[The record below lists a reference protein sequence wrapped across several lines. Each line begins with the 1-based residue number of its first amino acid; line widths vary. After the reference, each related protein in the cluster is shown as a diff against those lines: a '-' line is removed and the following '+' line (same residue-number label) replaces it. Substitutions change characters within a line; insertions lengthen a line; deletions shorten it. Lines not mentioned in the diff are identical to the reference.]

1 MGMTIGGTNQVLF
14 TLISNQI
21 AEFATRVWAVNTTR
35 VRFISVMTV
44 PRPDAL
50 QNLGGKIFKLE
61 RLREVKLSVSFKPG
75 HMRPTAGHQKA
86 GDVSPFRLVDSGKR
100 CVIGQYDIRYEQI
113 NFSFLKYLCCVSYT
127 GGGRDVVS
135 IVRQQSRQQVYDAAV
150 VFEQQYVLH
159 LS

>member
-1 MGMTIGGTNQVLF
+1 
-14 TLISNQI
+14 
-21 AEFATRVWAVNTTR
+21 
-35 VRFISVMTV
+35 MTV

-61 RLREVKLSVSFKPG
+61 RLREVKLSVSFKLG

-86 GDVSPFRLVDSGKR
+86 RDVSPFRLIDGGKR
-100 CVIGQYDIRYEQI
+100 CVIGQNNIRYKQI
-113 NFSFLKYLCCVSYT
+113 NLSFLKYLRRISNPT
-127 GGGRDVVS
+127 RGRDIVS
-135 IVRQQSRQQVYDAAV
+135 VFLQQSRQQVHDAAV